1 MSNTK
6 YIRPMSF
13 FGTLG
18 TMYRLYF
25 KIMVP
30 ILLLNII
37 LVAMSW
43 WVLIV
48 GAFVGPVLMMTSN
61 AILGKPLKVLD
72 SFRRGIFSVS
82 FLKIA
87 IASIG
92 YIAFIFI
99 ISVVFG
105 MVLSGGSGNLS
116 DAAINSLIVF
126 MLYAYV
132 ILVPIWIFV
141 PMIMLLEKKGL
152 RASIKRSFQI
162 LRRNFTRILQMDIFI
177 TVIFAVMVRLLS
189 SILGADAST
198 RLGATIIA
206 FFLPLLT
213 GFSSLPYVFVY
224 YEYRARRENYNE
236 ELLTQELGYE
246 PIEEMLTA

>member
-1 MSNTK
+1 
-6 YIRPMSF
+6 MSF

-30 ILLLNII
+30 ILILNII
-37 LVAMSW
+37 LVVMSW

-61 AILGKPLKVLD
+61 AILGRPLKVLD
-72 SFRRGIFSVS
+72 SFRRGVFSVS

-87 IASIG
+87 IASIA

-99 ISVVFG
+99 VAVVFG
-105 MVLSGGSGNLS
+105 MVASGGSGDLS
-116 DAAINSLIVF
+116 DTTTNSLIVF

-132 ILVPIWIFV
+132 ILVPLWIFV

-162 LRRNFTRILQMDIFI
+162 LRRNFVRILQMDIFI
-177 TVIFAVMVRLLS
+177 TAIFTVMVFLFAS
-189 SILGADAST
+189 VTGGDASS
-198 RLGATIIA
+198 RLGAAIIA

-236 ELLTQELGYE
+236 ELLTQELGYQ
-246 PIEEMLTA
+246 PIEEMMTA